1 MAYIVISK
9 ENAEHEKAIK
19 NCDELIENFR
29 IVTKDQFV
37 HTSFL
42 TWSCYW
48 LYLFSVL
55 TSQ

>member
-42 TWSCYW
+42 TWSCHW